1 MIIKLGSIDY
11 STRMEKFEETGL
23 KVEVPLIGDV
33 SGGSCLLFRFHFAL
47 VSLYLLDF
55 LSGIAIVE

>member
-1 MIIKLGSIDY
+1 MIIKLGRIDY

-55 LSGIAIVE
+55 